1 MCLELVELLVATSPL
16 ELIYRKRKLI
26 FVANPKYALS
36 GNPFDIP
43 SYQYPLAL
51 GSVEQEP
58 YIIFQCRESVAQ
70 GAKSKGTVA
79 MYLPTELK
87 VDYNTK
93 YEDLDMP
100 IDQMLAGFKYLASGA
115 DMMKKMEGILRG
127 GINGTDPITSANA
140 TAYNE
145 RAMGR
150 LVNPHMAVL
159 FKGVE
164 PRIFNFTFQMLAKN
178 AEESEQIRHIIHFF
192 KYAMHPEVKEPG
204 DNLSKRFF
212 YYPENFVIGLFSPE
226 DLYMFKISTCA
237 LESMSVDYAGSAIPS
252 FFMENGAPVHIK
264 LDLKFRELE
273 ILTKD
278 RVLQGY

>member
-1 MCLELVELLVATSPL
+1 M
-16 ELIYRKRKLI
+16 
-26 FVANPKYALS
+26 ANPKHALS
-36 GNPFDIP
+36 NSPWEAP
-43 SYQYPLAL
+43 SYVYPLSL

-58 YIIFQCRESVAQ
+58 YVIFQCRESVAQ
-70 GAKSKGTVA
+70 GARSKGTVA
-79 MYLPTELK
+79 MYLPPDLK
-87 VDYNTK
+87 VDYSTK

-115 DMMKKMEGILRG
+115 DMSKKMEGILRG
-127 GINGTDPITSANA
+127 GTNAIDNITSANA

-150 LVNPHMAVL
+150 LINPHMAVL

-164 PRIFNFTFQMLAKN
+164 PRVFNFSFNMFAKN

-212 YYPENFVIGLFSPE
+212 FYPENFVIGLFSPE
-226 DLYMFKISTCA
+226 DLYLFKISTCA
-237 LESMSVDYAGSAIPS
+237 LESMTVDYAGSAIPS

-273 ILTKD
+273 ILTKE
-278 RVLQGY
+278 RVGQGY